1 MKQNDDH
8 FHCPNE
14 MRRTRILASRLR
26 FKQQLDNCVLLAG
39 NWSYFLIRVLNL
51 TDEMHKR
58 KDLMMVLGMDV
69 MTCTLRDTGEKARR
83 FGGGS
88 GKHTEF
94 SHVGVAS
101 SCESMLKRTKD
112 RKRST
117 SLMERLLRPNA
128 SVLC

>member
-1 MKQNDDH
+1 
-8 FHCPNE
+8 
-14 MRRTRILASRLR
+14 
-26 FKQQLDNCVLLAG
+26 
-39 NWSYFLIRVLNL
+39 
-51 TDEMHKR
+51 MHKR

-69 MTCTLRDTGEKARR
+69 MTCTLRNTGEKARR

-94 SHVGVAS
+94 SHVRVAS
-101 SCESMLKRTKD
+101 SCESMLECIKY

-117 SLMERLLRPNA
+117 SLMERLLRLNA